1 MLSIRPLSDDLQ
13 RIAKDELN
21 EVEIEIPEALEEIKR
36 WLATQP
42 HIKSRTDDQFLI
54 SFLRTNKYDLNKT
67 KEHLESYWTFKT
79 KCYKEFGSCS
89 IDDPHIKAFLKTG
102 YDFDF
107 KVKISAFKSKTLLE
121 YKAKTTHTTMPIR
134 FKIHP

>member
-13 RIAKDELN
+13 RIANDELN
-21 EVEIEIPEALEEIKR
+21 EVESEIPEALKDIKR

-54 SFLRTNKYDLNKT
+54 SFLRTNKYDLDKT
-67 KEHLESYWTFKT
+67 KEHLENYWTFKT
-79 KCYKEFGSCS
+79 MCYKEFGSQS

-102 YDFDF
+102 Y
-107 KVKISAFKSKTLLE
+107 V
-121 YKAKTTHTTMPIR
+121 
-134 FKIHP
+134 